1 MYPLFHVACRSQCSI
16 LSQESP
22 VTSFRDLSPYFQGLT
37 MSTVAYAE
45 MIESQQSSDQRL
57 AAVQICARC
66 GPSGSASAHG
76 VDMDRLAPDTG
87 DDQEAPEKRH
97 EIMCVSSISANSSCT
112 HHVCVWVHIPN

>member
-45 MIESQQSSDQRL
+45 MTESQQSSDQRL
-57 AAVQICARC
+57 AAVLDL
-66 GPSGSASAHG
+66 HKTWTLG
-76 VDMDRLAPDTG
+76 VGIGLL
-87 DDQEAPEKRH
+87 
-97 EIMCVSSISANSSCT
+97 S
-112 HHVCVWVHIPN
+112 